1 MSPATSERRRGM
13 ISSLLAG
20 LLGGLVVLVI
30 GSVLIATDVIDTG
43 DTTREIVRQPPI
55 TRPAGDSAGRTPA
68 QIYKKEGKGVVFVEA
83 NGVTSGDST
92 FGLPDQ
98 GGSATGSG
106 FLVDGDGTIVT
117 NAHVVEGSGD
127 VNVRFGENSPSI
139 DATVKGRDPSTDLAV
154 LKIDPDR
161 VEGGRP
167 LPLGD
172 SKSVAVG
179 DPVVAIGNPFGF
191 TRTVTTGIVSALAR
205 QITAPNGFPIR
216 NVIQTDAAI
225 NPGNSG
231 GPLLDADGKVIGI
244 NSQIATGGTGNGSVG
259 IGFAV
264 PIDTAKELLPK
275 LKEGGKIERAYLGIE
290 MSTVTRQL
298 AEDLD
303 LPVDQGALI
312 QTVVSGGP
320 ADDAGLRGGG
330 TDTGEGVAGGGD
342 VLVKIDGEEIRTS
355 DDVAVAIADNQPGDK
370 IQVEYYRGDDMRRAT
385 VDLGTRPARLENTQD
400 DEGGF
405 PLP

>member
-1 MSPATSERRRGM
+1 MSPATSNRRRTLVAN
-13 ISSLLAG
+13 LLAG
-20 LLGGLVVLVI
+20 VLGGIVVLVI

-43 DTTREIVRQPPI
+43 DDTREVVRQPGI
-55 TRPAGDSAGRTPA
+55 TRPAGSEDGRTVA
-68 QIYKKEGKGVVFVEA
+68 EIYKEEGKGVVFVEA
-83 NGVTSGDST
+83 DGVSEGESL

-98 GGSATGSG
+98 GGGTATGSG
-106 FLVDGDGTIVT
+106 FLVDDEGTIVT
-117 NAHVVEGSGD
+117 NAHVVEGSED
-127 VNVRFGENSPSI
+127 VTVRFGENSPAVE
-139 DATVKGRDPSTDLAV
+139 ATVKGRDPSTDLAI
-154 LKIDPDR
+154 LEIDPDDAR
-161 VEGGRP
+161 GARP
-167 LPLGD
+167 LPLGE

-179 DPVVAIGNPFGF
+179 NPVVAIGNPFGF

-244 NSQIATGGTGNGSVG
+244 NSQIATGGTGRGSVG

-264 PIDTAKELLPK
+264 PIDTAKELLPR

-290 MSTVTRQL
+290 MATVTEEL
-298 AEDLD
+298 ASDLD
-303 LPVDQGALI
+303 LPVERGALI

-320 ADDAGLRGGG
+320 VDDAGLRGSGS
-330 TDTGEGVAGGGD
+330 TTGSGGD
-342 VLVKIDGEEIRTS
+342 VLVAVDGERIEVS
-355 DDVAVAIADNQPGDK
+355 EDVAVAIADNRPGDK
-370 IQVEYYRGDDMRRAT
+370 IEVEYYRGDDRRTAT
-385 VDLGTRPARLENTQD
+385 VELGERPDEVQSQPD
-400 DEGGF
+400 DDGGF

>member
-1 MSPATSERRRGM
+1 MSPATSHGRRTLAAN
-13 ISSLLAG
+13 LLAG
-20 LLGGLVVLVI
+20 VLGGIVVLVI
-30 GSVLIATDVIDTG
+30 GAALIATDVIDTG
-43 DTTREIVRQPPI
+43 DDTREVVRQPAI
-55 TRPAGDSAGRTPA
+55 ARPAGSEGGRTVA
-68 QIYKKEGKGVVFVEA
+68 EIYKEEGKGVVFVEA
-83 NGVTSGDST
+83 SGVSGGESA

-98 GGSATGSG
+98 GGGTATGSG
-106 FLVDGDGTIVT
+106 FLVDDEGTIVT
-117 NAHVVEGSGD
+117 NAHVVEGSKD
-127 VNVRFGENSPSI
+127 VSVRFGENSPAV
-139 DATVKGRDPSTDLAV
+139 DATVKGRDPSTDLAI
-154 LKIDPDR
+154 LEIDPDDAQ
-161 VEGGRP
+161 GARP
-167 LPLGD
+167 LPLGE

-179 DPVVAIGNPFGF
+179 NPVVAIGNPFGF

-275 LKEGGKIERAYLGIE
+275 LREGGKIERAYLGIE
-290 MSTVTRQL
+290 MSTVTEEL
-298 AEDLD
+298 AGDLD
-303 LPVDQGALI
+303 LPVERGALI

-320 ADDAGLRGGG
+320 ADDAGLRGSGG
-330 TDTGEGVAGGGD
+330 TTGSGGD
-342 VLVKIDGEEIRTS
+342 VLVAIDGERIEGS
-355 DDVAVAIADNQPGDK
+355 DNVAAAIADNQPGD
-370 IQVEYYRGDDMRRAT
+370 QVRVEYYRGDDRRTAT
-385 VDLGTRPARLENTQD
+385 VELGKRPDQVQSQQED
-400 DEGGF
+400 GGGF

>member
-1 MSPATSERRRGM
+1 MSPVTHRNRSLVAN
-13 ISSLLAG
+13 LLAG
-20 LLGGLVVLVI
+20 ALGGLVVLAV
-30 GSVLIATDVIDTG
+30 GVVLIATDVIDTG
-43 DTTREIVRQPPI
+43 GETREVVREPAI
-55 TRPAGDSAGRTPA
+55 ARPGGSRDGRTVA
-68 QIYKKEGKGVVFVEA
+68 EIYKEEGKGVVFVEA
-83 NGVTSGDST
+83 SGVSGGESA

-98 GGSATGSG
+98 GGTATGSG
-106 FLVDGDGTIVT
+106 FLVDREGTIVT
-117 NAHVVEGSGD
+117 NAHVVEGSTD
-127 VNVRFGENSPSI
+127 VSVRFGENSPSV
-139 DATVKGRDPSTDLAV
+139 DATVKGRDPSTDLAI
-154 LKIDPDR
+154 LEIDPD
-161 VEGGRP
+161 EAEDARP

-179 DPVVAIGNPFGF
+179 NPVVAIGNPFGF

-244 NSQIATGGTGNGSVG
+244 NSQIATGGAGSGSVG

-264 PIDTAKELLPK
+264 PIDTVKELLPK
-275 LKEGGKIERAYLGIE
+275 LKRGAKIERAYLGIE
-290 MSTVTRQL
+290 MTTVTEEI
-298 AEDLD
+298 ASDLD
-303 LPVDQGALI
+303 LPVEQGALI

-320 ADDAGLRGGG
+320 ADDARLRGSGS
-330 TDTGEGVAGGGD
+330 TTGSGGD
-342 VLVKIDGEEIRTS
+342 VLVNVDGEEIRTS

-370 IQVEYYRGDDMRRAT
+370 IKVEYYRGDDKRMAT
-385 VDLGTRPARLENTQD
+385 VDLGKRPTQLQTED
-400 DEGGF
+400 DGGGF